1 MWRKKIL
8 SPTKQFS
15 GGPMA
20 TKKGP
25 IESEKYNESP
35 VIPGNKKV
43 WFLNGDLVRIHH
55 YNHSNGI
62 MSVYNITKD
71 QIESCLISEFKN
83 KRERAYTVGQTAD
96 LVNRHKK
103 YMPSLMKR
111 GVIPF
116 PMGSQK
122 GGARGF
128 QVRSYYSESQ
138 VKEIRDILASY
149 HIGRPRKDKL
159 ITNDITPSKQELTR
173 RMGDGILTYRRTEDG
188 RFVPIWNE
196 SI

>member
-1 MWRKKIL
+1 VSIKKKSI
-8 SPTKQFS
+8 QQ
-15 GGPMA
+15 
-20 TKKGP
+20 
-25 IESEKYNESP
+25 EKYNEAP

-43 WFLNGDLVRIHH
+43 WFLNGDLVRVHH
-55 YNHSNGI
+55 LNKSNGI

-71 QIESCLISEFKN
+71 QIESCLISDFKKN
-83 KRERAYTVGQTAD
+83 RERAYTVGQTAD

-122 GGARGF
+122 GGERGW

-138 VKEIRDILASY
+138 VHEIRDILATY

-159 ITNDITPSKQELTR
+159 VTNDITPTKQELTR
-173 RMGDGILTYRRTEDG
+173 RMGDGILTYTRTEDG
-188 RFVPIWNE
+188 RYIPVWSE

>member
-1 MWRKKIL
+1 MHAE
-8 SPTKQFS
+8 SS
-15 GGPMA
+15 
-20 TKKGP
+20 
-25 IESEKYNESP
+25 IESRKYNEQP
-35 VIPGNKKV
+35 VISGSKSV

-55 YNHSNGI
+55 LNKSNGI

-71 QIESCLISEFKN
+71 RIESCLISDFKKN
-83 KRERAYTVGQTAD
+83 RERAYTVGQTAD

-116 PMGSQK
+116 PTGSQK
-122 GGARGF
+122 GGARGW

-138 VKEIRDILASY
+138 VREIRDILATY
-149 HIGRPRKDKL
+149 HIGRPRKDNL
-159 ITNDITPSKQELTR
+159 ITNDITPTQAELTR
-173 RMGDGILTYRRTEDG
+173 RMGDGILTYTKTADG
-188 RFVPIWNE
+188 RFIPIWDE

>member
-1 MWRKKIL
+1 
-8 SPTKQFS
+8 
-15 GGPMA
+15 MA
-20 TKKGP
+20 IKKGT

-43 WFLNGDLVRIHH
+43 WFLNGDLVRVHH
-55 YNHSNGI
+55 LNRSNGI

-71 QIESCLISEFKN
+71 QIESCLIGDFKN

-103 YMPSLMKR
+103 YMPDLMKR

-116 PMGSQK
+116 PTGSQK

-138 VKEIRDILASY
+138 VREIGDRLAS
-149 HIGRPRKDKL
+149 HHVGRPRKD
-159 ITNDITPSKQELTR
+159 T
-173 RMGDGILTYRRTEDG
+173 
-188 RFVPIWNE
+188 
-196 SI
+196 

>member
-1 MWRKKIL
+1 MADRKGYRT
-8 SPTKQFS
+8 SD
-15 GGPMA
+15 
-20 TKKGP
+20 
-25 IESEKYNESP
+25 EYNQAS
-35 VIPGNKKV
+35 IISGNKKV

-55 YNHSNGI
+55 LNRSNGI

-71 QIESCLISEFKN
+71 RIESCLINDFKN
-83 KRERAYTVGQTAD
+83 KRERAYTVGETAD

-111 GVIPF
+111 GIIPF
-116 PMGSQK
+116 PTGSQK
-122 GGARGF
+122 GGARGW

-138 VKEIRDILASY
+138 VWAIRDILATY

-159 ITNDITPSKQELTR
+159 ITNDITPSPQELTR
-173 RMGDGILTYRRTEDG
+173 RMGDGILTYTRTEDG
-188 RFVPIWNE
+188 RFIPVWNE

>member
-1 MWRKKIL
+1 
-8 SPTKQFS
+8 
-15 GGPMA
+15 MA
-20 TKKGP
+20 LKKGS
-25 IESEKYNESP
+25 IESEGYNLAP

-55 YNHSNGI
+55 INRSNGI
-62 MSVYNITKD
+62 MSVYNITQD
-71 QIESCLISEFKN
+71 RIESCLITDFKK

-111 GVIPF
+111 GIIPK
-116 PMGSQK
+116 PTGSQK
-122 GGARGF
+122 GGKTGF

-138 VKEIRDILASY
+138 VWAIRDILATY

-159 ITNDITPSKQELTR
+159 ITNDITPSPQELTR
-173 RMGDGILTYRRTEDG
+173 RMGDGTLTYVRTEDG
-188 RFVPIWNE
+188 RFVPVWNE